1 MSAHAAIRRTG
12 VPQIRKSK
20 GRGRI
25 VSLTAYTSLMAELM
39 DEVVDLI
46 IVGDSAGMVAYGMQ
60 STLQVTLEMMI
71 NHGKAVVRGSSLA
84 CVVVDMPF
92 ATYQESPQQAYR
104 NAARIIAETGAQAVK
119 MEGGFEL
126 LETVEFLTRRGIPVM
141 PHIGLMPQRVQSM
154 GGFKFQVRTSEEI
167 SEFVQLA
174 MELEKRDAFCLLI
187 EGTSEAAAKSV
198 TQAIAIPTLGIG
210 ASPHCDGQVLVTE
223 DMLGMFSSY
232 TPRFVKQYATLSAD
246 IRRAFQEF
254 RDEVRSGA
262 FPALEHCFAVKQA
275 VD

>member
-1 MSAHAAIRRTG
+1 MSAHATTRRTG

-25 VSLTAYTSLMAELM
+25 VSLTAYTSLMAALM

-46 IVGDSAGMVAYGMQ
+46 VVGDSAGMVAYGMQ

-71 NHGKAVVRGSSLA
+71 NHGKAVVRGSSLP

-104 NAARIIAETGAQAVK
+104 NAARIIARTGAQAVK

-187 EGTSEAAAKSV
+187 EGTSEAAAKAV
-198 TQAIAIPTLGIG
+198 TQAIAIPTIGIG

-232 TPRFVKQYATLSAD
+232 TPRFVKKYATLSAD

-275 VD
+275 VE